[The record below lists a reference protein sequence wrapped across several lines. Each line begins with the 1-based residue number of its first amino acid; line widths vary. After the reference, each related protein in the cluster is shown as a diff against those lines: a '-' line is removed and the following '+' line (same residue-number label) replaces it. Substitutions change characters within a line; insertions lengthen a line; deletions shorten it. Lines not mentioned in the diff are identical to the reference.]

1 MRGPGPAGDGGGRRG
16 PGLHTVDRWR
26 GTAFLATG
34 TCVAV
39 LAVTLSA
46 CGGAGLALARQACVH
61 VKTSLRLYAESQD
74 DPDRRTAAADRLR
87 AIEQLEVALPLAAS
101 ATSDD
106 PQWNPLMTTL
116 QEIGRNSEAN
126 LVAALRAQCAQ
137 ADTPNEQAP
146 VIPSTVPGQPAP
158 SSRSTL
164 PGQ

>member
-1 MRGPGPAGDGGGRRG
+1 MHDPGPAGDGGRGRG
-16 PGLHTVDRWR
+16 PLGLPVSRTRRRALLGV
-26 GTAFLATG
+26 GTGA
-34 TCVAV
+34 VV
-39 LAVTLSA
+39 LAITLSA
-46 CGGAGLALARQACVH
+46 CSDAGLTLAREACVH
-61 VKTSLRLYAESQD
+61 VKASLRLYAASQAD
-74 DPDRRTAAADRLR
+74 TSAAAADRTQ
-87 AIEQLEVALPLAAS
+87 AIEQLEVALPLAAR

-146 VIPSTVPGQPAP
+146 AVPSTLPGERAP
-158 SSRSTL
+158 SSPSTL

>member
-1 MRGPGPAGDGGGRRG
+1 MRLPGPAGDGGRGRG
-16 PGLHTVDRWR
+16 PLRSPVGGARWR
-26 GTAFLATG
+26 VALAAGTGAL
-34 TCVAV
+34 V

-46 CGGAGLALARQACVH
+46 CGDAGLTLAREACVH
-61 VKTSLRLYAESQD
+61 VKTSLRLYAASQ
-74 DPDRRTAAADRLR
+74 TETSAAAGDRIR
-87 AIEQLEVALPLAAS
+87 AIEQLEVALPLAAQ

-146 VIPSTVPGQPAP
+146 AVPSTLPGERAP
-158 SSRSTL
+158 SSPSTL